1 MLPHIPYMI
10 CNIAEALDIEVNQVG
25 IKATTTEGLGFTGLM
40 EGMSAHAV
48 CLLDESR

>member
-1 MLPHIPYMI
+1 MI
-10 CNIAEALDIEVNQVG
+10 EKLAMTANIKSNKIN
-25 IKATTTEGLGFTGLM
+25 IKATTEEGLGFTGLM